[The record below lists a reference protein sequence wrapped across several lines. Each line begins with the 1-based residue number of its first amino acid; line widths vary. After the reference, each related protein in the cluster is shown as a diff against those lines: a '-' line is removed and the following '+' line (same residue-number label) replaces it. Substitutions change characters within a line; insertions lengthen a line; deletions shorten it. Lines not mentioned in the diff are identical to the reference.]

1 MSNIDY
7 IEVDEK
13 VECPICGH
21 ILDHFETKDGPGSSI
36 TLNFIDVDKFYS
48 RCKNCHN
55 LIEFFLEKPEEIKS
69 RKKLTIAYYKKHKI
83 IY

>member
-1 MSNIDY
+1 MSHIDY

-21 ILDHFETKDGPGSSI
+21 ILDHFETKEGPGVSI
-36 TLNFIDVDKFYS
+36 TLEFRDTDKFYS
-48 RCKNCHN
+48 RCGNCHN
-55 LIEFFLEKPEEIKS
+55 LIEFILEKPEEVKA
-69 RKKLTIAYYKKHKI
+69 RKDLTISSYKKHKI

>member
-1 MSNIDY
+1 MSHIDY

-21 ILDHFETKDGPGSSI
+21 ILEHFETKEGPGAAI
-36 TLNFIDVDKFYS
+36 TLDFKEINKFYS
-48 RCKNCHN
+48 RCSNCHS
-55 LIEFFLEKPEEIKS
+55 LIEFTLENADEVKS
-69 RKKLTIAYYKKHKI
+69 RKDLAISSYTKHKI

>member
-1 MSNIDY
+1 MPHIDY
-7 IEVDEK
+7 VEVDEK

-21 ILDHFETKDGPGSSI
+21 LLDHFETKDGPGSSI
-36 TLNFIDVDKFYS
+36 NLSFKVTDKFYS
-48 RCKNCHN
+48 RCSNCHN

-69 RKKLTIAYYKKHKI
+69 RKKLTISSYSQHKI